1 MINVLLSF
9 HFSVMLK
16 TTKVDKKKKTEH
28 LETNKVYYYFFVIY
42 FTVLIKSLLQGRY
55 NLNLLQ
61 IRPFNFL
68 YI

>member
-1 MINVLLSF
+1 
-9 HFSVMLK
+9 MLK
-16 TTKVDKKKKTEH
+16 TTKVDKKTEH
-28 LETNKVYYYFFVIY
+28 LETNKVYYYFFIIY
-42 FTVLIKSLLQGRY
+42 FTVLVKSLLQGRY